1 VPPNY
6 EAVHIRP
13 ECRLTLETKQWL
25 QAHFGKQDI
34 QVFVEAAEHALSLYL
49 RWSMQVEKRPSKSAR
64 AATIRALVKDINF
77 VTAAL
82 EAYPQEVLRQIEG
95 RLAPRLQNPF
105 IIEGPGELLGNF
117 PAYLVEFAASLP
129 AEILQNQPSGR
140 TKKRGSR
147 PFGLDQR
154 FLRIATNIE
163 LLSGAEPRLLAAV
176 GHSWHGQDLLPE
188 NAGLIPRYAY
198 YLSVIRD
205 AGTSILARGTP
216 GPDSR
221 ISLEQAISMLAEP
234 YERASGK
241 TFTHNAYIYKKRPD
255 YKGLAL
261 SHAGLCMSRIFCEKS
276 VYVCVTEPVTYRWP
290 KDSEIAT
297 AMRGVISRREKA
309 D

>member
-1 VPPNY
+1 VPPDH

-13 ECRLTLETKQWL
+13 ECRLKPETKQWL
-25 QAHFGKQDI
+25 QKHFGRQDI

-49 RWSMQVEKRPSKSAR
+49 RWSMQVEQRPPKSAR
-64 AATIRALVKDINF
+64 GATIRALVKDINF
-77 VTAAL
+77 VTASL

-105 IIEGPGELLGNF
+105 IIEGPGELLGTF

-154 FLRIATNIE
+154 FLRIVTNIE

-176 GHSWHGQDLLPE
+176 SHSWGQDLLPE

-205 AGTSILARGTP
+205 AGTSILALGTP

-221 ISLEQAISMLAEP
+221 TSLEQAISMLVEP

-241 TFTHNAYIYKKRPD
+241 SFTHNAYFYRNRPI
-255 YKGLAL
+255 YKGLAR
-261 SHAGLCMSRIFCEKS
+261 SRAGICMSRIFSLES
-276 VYVCVTEPVTYRWP
+276 AYVCFAEPVTYRWP
-290 KDSEIAT
+290 EASEIAT
-297 AMRGVISRREKA
+297 AMREVVSARNES
-309 D
+309 